1 MRRQRRRM
9 KIMEGIPKHILQKHR
24 ERHAARERGDLRPP
38 VRTVVAGAVP
48 ATEAGPGTELRK
60 LLHHLGIQPKG
71 RNCKCNEHARLM
83 DQRGP
88 EWCADNIEQILDW
101 LEAEASTRPIV
112 GILFSRAVAR
122 ELVKLAI
129 KRSRTTLTSLADG

>member
-1 MRRQRRRM
+1 
-9 KIMEGIPKHILQKHR
+9 MEGIPEHLLQKHR
-24 ERHAARERGDLRPP
+24 ERHAARERGELRPP
-38 VRTVVAGAVP
+38 ARAVVVGASQ
-48 ATEAGPGTELRK
+48 ATEAGTGTELRK

-88 EWCADNIEQILDW
+88 GWCANNIEQILHW
-101 LEAEASTRPIV
+101 LEAEARTRPIV
-112 GILFSRAVAR
+112 GILFSRVVAR

-129 KRSRTTLTSLADG
+129 KRSRTTLTPRADG